1 MPLPSKR
8 KQTDKNKGDLI
19 QIAFCY
25 CNKTKSIVCNLLE
38 FNQ

>member
-19 QIAFCY
+19 QIAFC
-25 CNKTKSIVCNLLE
+25 CNKTKNIVCNLLE